1 MSKHTVILAAL
12 LCAGLML
19 GCNKPSK
26 PQAGTK
32 VNPSAPPQLKAAP
45 GQPGAKVAPEQ
56 PGAKAAPKMPVKM
69 PTKMP
74 MVPPKMAKRPL
85 FAGAHILISYKGAS
99 KAKAT
104 RSKAE
109 ALKLAKKLVAQAKK
123 APGTFTEMAKKH
135 SEGPSGKTGGFL
147 RIWPKGSMVPAFDT
161 AIEKLKYEQVSPPV
175 ETPYG
180 YHVIKRLQI
189 FSGANILVQ
198 FKGVQRA
205 APAMTRSK
213 ADAQKRA
220 KDLLMKLR
228 KDPKLFLKMVKES
241 SDGPNK
247 IKGGELGVWW
257 KGAPTPKFFQEV
269 EKLEVG
275 KFSEVVESPFGLHIL
290 LRKKA
295 PETT

>member
-1 MSKHTVILAAL
+1 MSKHTVYIAAL
-12 LCAGLML
+12 LCAGLVL
-19 GCNKPSK
+19 GCNKPNK
-26 PQAGTK
+26 PMAGGK
-32 VNPSAPPQLKAAP
+32 VQPTPPPQLKAAP
-45 GQPGAKVAPEQ
+45 GQPK
-56 PGAKAAPKMPVKM
+56 AKAAPKMPLKM

-109 ALKLAKKLVAQAKK
+109 ALKLAKDLAAKATK

-135 SEGPSGKTGGFL
+135 SEGPSGPTGGFL
-147 RIWPKGSMVPAFDT
+147 RIWPKGSMVPAFDA
-161 AIEKLKYEQVSPPV
+161 AIEKLKFEGISGPV

-189 FSGANILVQ
+189 FTGANILVAY
-198 FKGVQRA
+198 KGAKRA
-205 APAMTRSK
+205 KPTLARSK
-213 ADAQKRA
+213 VDAQKQA
-220 KDLLMKLR
+220 KGILMKLR
-228 KDPKLFLKMVKES
+228 KDPKLFTKMVKES

-247 IKGGELGVWW
+247 ERGGELGVWW
-257 KGAPTPKFFQEV
+257 KGAPTPKFFQAV
-269 EKLEVG
+269 EKLEVD
-275 KFSEVVESPFGLHIL
+275 KFSEVVESPFGFHIL